1 MAVNDFQDQEEIEN
15 FKHFWRKYGRWAFYV
30 LLLAAAGY
38 LGWVLYQG
46 HQREQNDKASVVF
59 ETSINQSRAHNEAA
73 AKQALLTLQQDFGNT
88 LPAAQA
94 TLLMAGT
101 DFDAAKYDDAAKH
114 LQWVQKRQKDELLQA
129 ITAQRL
135 AVVYLQQQKYD
146 DALKALDAKVS
157 DDLKPVLLETRG
169 DVLVAQGKPKEA
181 AAAYAAALKLLPED
195 VPQRELLQM
204 KADPLS

>member
-15 FKHFWRKYGRWAFYV
+15 FKYFWRKYGRWGFYV

-38 LGWVLYQG
+38 LGWVIYQG
-46 HQREQNDKASVVF
+46 QQRSQNDKASVVF
-59 ETSINQSRAHNEAA
+59 ETFINQSRGHNEAA

-101 DFDAAKYDDAAKH
+101 AFDAGRYDEATKH
-114 LQWVQKRQKDELLQA
+114 LQWVQSRQKAELMQA

-146 DALKALDAKVS
+146 EALKVLDTKVA
-157 DDLKPVLLETRG
+157 DDLKPTLLETRG
-169 DVLVAQGKPKEA
+169 DVLLAQGKNKEA
-181 AAAYAAALKLLPED
+181 AVAYLAALKLLPD
-195 VPQRELLQM
+195 NAPQRHLLQM
-204 KADPLS
+204 KADELG

>member
-1 MAVNDFQDQEEIEN
+1 M
-15 FKHFWRKYGRWAFYV
+15 
-30 LLLAAAGY
+30 
-38 LGWVLYQG
+38 
-46 HQREQNDKASVVF
+46 VF
-59 ETSINQSRAHNEAA
+59 ETFINQSRAHNEAA